1 MRYGTIFFPDQKIQ
15 SYNNTQQ
22 KNNNIWTHSSSFVSL
37 YVSSSWVLVFIVI
50 VLFRFTSLECWL
62 WRVGN
67 NSIDFQSQVLLR
79 IAHNEHFFSLT
90 HLLFSWTW
98 PLNITKN
105 MYSCCTQHNTV
116 HQTVYTQSQCDQCA
130 HGECI
135 IVCLKLCYI
144 MSEQA

>member
-79 IAHNEHFFSLT
+79 IDAKCAQRTLFFPHSLVVFVNMT
-90 HLLFSWTW
+90 IKYYPEYVLVLYTTQYTKQCTLSHSVINARIVNALLYAS
-98 PLNITKN
+98 
-105 MYSCCTQHNTV
+105 SC
-116 HQTVYTQSQCDQCA
+116 A
-130 HGECI
+130 I
-135 IVCLKLCYI
+135 
-144 MSEQA
+144 